1 MTKQVHHETPLCTDL
16 REPTSVTDQIQSL
29 SISLNAE
36 LYVVHVHV
44 PTSTTPLGVDPM
56 SGFGEIAYAMYDPAI
71 ENAVIEAERHDF
83 DHFVRDRFTIKV
95 RPALHQGDPAR
106 VILDDAAEINIDM
119 IVLAKRRHSAIER
132 ILLGSVSDTVARE
145 ASIPF
150 LLMPIAK

>member
-1 MTKQVHHETPLCTDL
+1 MKLLFATDL
-16 REPTSVTDQIQSL
+16 REPKSVTDQIQSL

-36 LYVVHVHV
+36 LYIVHVHI

-83 DHFVRDRFTIKV
+83 DHFVLDRFAVKV

-106 VILDDAAEINIDM
+106 VILDDAVELNIDM

-145 ASIPF
+145 ASIPV
-150 LLMPIAK
+150 LLMPIVK